1 MYSIMNWHYIHYEI
15 INTVS
20 LKGKPLHRT
29 SYVIFKR
36 PVWNENVSLKAVNTE
51 LFPLFL
57 GLSKQVMA
65 IYFICYVYV
74 HGCMLSCFSHVWLFV
89 TPWTVTYQA
98 PLSMGFSRQEYGSG
112 LPFPSAGDL
121 ANPRTEPVS
130 LMSPALQA
138 SSLSLVLPEK
148 PHFNLLFNVEL
159 VAWEYSL
166 LFVAVFFSIDR
177 ALWHMSS

>member
-57 GLSKQVMA
+57 GLSQQVMA
-65 IYFICYVYV
+65 IYFICYVYMHV
-74 HGCMLSCFSHVWLFV
+74 CTLSCFSYVWLFV
-89 TPWTVTYQA
+89 TPWTVL
-98 PLSMGFSRQEYGSG
+98 PGSSVHG
-112 LPFPSAGDL
+112 I
-121 ANPRTEPVS
+121 
-130 LMSPALQA
+130 LQA
-138 SSLSLVLPEK
+138 RIWEWVAISFCRGSSQPKDWTRVSHVSCIAGQC
-148 PHFNLLFNVEL
+148 FTTG
-159 VAWEYSL
+159 ATWEAP
-166 LFVAVFFSIDR
+166 F
-177 ALWHMSS
+177 